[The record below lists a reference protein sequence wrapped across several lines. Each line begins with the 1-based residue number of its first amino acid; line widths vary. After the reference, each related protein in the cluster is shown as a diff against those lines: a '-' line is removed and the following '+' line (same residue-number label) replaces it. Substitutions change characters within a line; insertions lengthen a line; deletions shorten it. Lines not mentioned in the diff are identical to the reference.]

1 MHRRIRTAAVI
12 AAAAILVL
20 GLPLA
25 VALAQGPAAEAPA
38 APAADPLLTLLGS
51 LGPTGGAGA
60 VVALVWRAWR
70 AESDRHAT
78 ERAELRASVTAVE
91 RTLADLDRRLGRQ
104 EDRVALASDA
114 LRRAL
119 DS

>member
-1 MHRRIRTAAVI
+1 MRHARPI
-12 AAAAILVL
+12 AIILAAILVL

-25 VALAQGPAAEAPA
+25 VALAQGPAPEAPA

-70 AESDRHAT
+70 AEADRHAA
-78 ERAELRASVTAVE
+78 ERAELR
-91 RTLADLDRRLGRQ
+91 DRISALELGA
-104 EDRVALASDA
+104 ALAAERQRSLIETLGSIRAA
-114 LRRAL
+114 LERA
-119 DS
+119 

>member
-1 MHRRIRTAAVI
+1 MRPI
-12 AAAAILVL
+12 AIILAAILVL

-25 VALAQGPAAEAPA
+25 VALAQGPAPEAAAA

-70 AESDRHAT
+70 AEADRHAA
-78 ERAELRASVTAVE
+78 ERAELR
-91 RTLADLDRRLGRQ
+91 DRISALELGA
-104 EDRVALASDA
+104 ALAAERHRSLIETLGSIRAA
-114 LRRAL
+114 LERA
-119 DS
+119 

>member
-1 MHRRIRTAAVI
+1 MRHLRTAAIFVGSALT
-12 AAAAILVL
+12 AAALVL

-25 VALAQGPAAEAPA
+25 VWAQAAPEAAAA

-78 ERAELRASVTAVE
+78 ERAELRDRITALELASALSAE
-91 RTLADLDRRLGRQ
+91 RHQSLIATLASFRS
-104 EDRVALASDA
+104 ALE
-114 LRRAL
+114 RP
-119 DS
+119 

>member
-1 MHRRIRTAAVI
+1 MRHLRTAI
-12 AAAAILVL
+12 IILAAAILVL

-25 VALAQGPAAEAPA
+25 VALAQSPGSDPAVA
-38 APAADPLLTLLGS
+38 APAVDPLIALLGN

-78 ERAELRASVTAVE
+78 ERAELRDRISALELAS
-91 RTLADLDRRLGRQ
+91 
-104 EDRVALASDA
+104 ALAA
-114 LRRAL
+114 ERHRAL
-119 DS
+119 IETLGSIRAALERA